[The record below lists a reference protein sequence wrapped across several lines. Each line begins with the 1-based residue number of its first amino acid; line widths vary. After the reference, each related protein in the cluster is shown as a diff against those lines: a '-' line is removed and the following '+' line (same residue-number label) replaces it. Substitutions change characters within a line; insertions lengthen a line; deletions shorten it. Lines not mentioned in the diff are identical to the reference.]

1 MKRFAVGAVLL
12 ALIAGFCSSCDER
25 ELSAVDEI
33 FMEAEAA
40 AKKAG
45 FDLAGMEEI
54 KAPVV
59 YSDEAGNTIVYH
71 RYFCTDPER
80 ISSGN
85 ASFYSEVFDPDMAD
99 SVITVVVNGNIAF
112 LYEKDGHAYLVWY
125 PNEYTILM
133 LDYDPKVVSGEGIVK
148 MAESV

>member
-1 MKRFAVGAVLL
+1 MKRFAAGAVLL
-12 ALIAGFCSSCDER
+12 ALIVGFCSSCEER

-45 FDLAGMEEI
+45 FDLAGLEEI

-99 SVITVVVNGNIAF
+99 SVITVVVNGNFAF
-112 LYEKDGHAYLVWY
+112 LYEMDGRAYLIWY
-125 PNEYTILM
+125 PNDSTILM

>member
-1 MKRFAVGAVLL
+1 MKRFAAGAVLL
-12 ALIAGFCSSCDER
+12 ALIVGFCSSCEER
-25 ELSAVDEI
+25 ELSVADEI
-33 FMEAEAA
+33 LIEVGTAA
-40 AKKAG
+40 IKAG
-45 FDLAGMEEI
+45 FDLAGLEEI

-80 ISSGN
+80 IRN

-99 SVITVVVNGNIAF
+99 SVITVIVNGAFVF
-112 LYEKDGHAYLVWY
+112 LYEKDGRAYLIWY
-125 PNEYTILM
+125 PNDSTILM